1 MTKEIF
7 IITKNIGKIA
17 AANKAFSKFGVE
29 VKNIDKDYPE
39 IQASSSLEIAKF
51 TAIQAAKELGLPVLR
66 EDHSLFITALGGFPG
81 PYTSYFDKKIPAEKI
96 LELLKNQTDRS
107 GFFEVATVYAKP
119 SGEVKEYV
127 FRVPIRI
134 SEKLQGSVRNWDRII
149 MLEGETKTFAELD
162 ENDHLDVWNK
172 NYLAIAKEIIKE
184 KEK

>member
-96 LELLKNQTDRS
+96 LELKNNPDLCNKIADGGYEIFKNNATP
-107 GFFEVATVYAKP
+107 EVVGKDLL
-119 SGEVKEYV
+119 
-127 FRVPIRI
+127 RNLI
-134 SEKLQGSVRNWDRII
+134 KLLR
-149 MLEGETKTFAELD
+149 L
-162 ENDHLDVWNK
+162 
-172 NYLAIAKEIIKE
+172 
-184 KEK
+184 